1 MHKMI
6 PTYRFFKYRLL
17 KTKPK
22 KKKKAKNLIEH
33 WKLSLVSRILRNF
46 YFHILHVPIFF
57 NCFNKH
63 LLYENKSRN

>member
-22 KKKKAKNLIEH
+22 KKKKGKKPH
-33 WKLSLVSRILRNF
+33 
-46 YFHILHVPIFF
+46 
-57 NCFNKH
+57 
-63 LLYENKSRN
+63 